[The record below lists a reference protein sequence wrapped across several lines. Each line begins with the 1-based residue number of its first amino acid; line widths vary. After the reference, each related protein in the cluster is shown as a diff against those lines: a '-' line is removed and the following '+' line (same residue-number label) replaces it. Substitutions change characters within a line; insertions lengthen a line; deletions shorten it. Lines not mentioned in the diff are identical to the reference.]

1 MNIELKKA
9 GIPDAELLHKMQVKA
24 FMPLLQKYE
33 DYDTNPANETVE
45 RILQRLEQPFTD
57 YYFIMFD
64 NLEVGGIRIMRL
76 DGGSRCKISP
86 LFILPKHQGMGIA
99 QETIRLVEEIY
110 SPSKGWELDTIL
122 QEQGNCYLYEKMG
135 YKQTGEAKVIN
146 DKMTLVFYEK

>member
-1 MNIELKKA
+1 MNISLKKA
-9 GIPDAELLHKMQVKA
+9 NITDAELLHKMQIEA

-33 DYDTNPANETVE
+33 DYDTSPANESVE

-57 YYFIMFD
+57 YYFVLLD
-64 NLEVGGIRIMRL
+64 NIEVGGIRIMRL
-76 DGGSRCKISP
+76 DGGMRCKISP
-86 LFILPKHQGMGIA
+86 LFILPAYQGLGIA

-122 QEQGNCYLYEKMG
+122 QEQGNCYLYEKLG
-135 YKQTGEAKVIN
+135 YKQTGETKLIN